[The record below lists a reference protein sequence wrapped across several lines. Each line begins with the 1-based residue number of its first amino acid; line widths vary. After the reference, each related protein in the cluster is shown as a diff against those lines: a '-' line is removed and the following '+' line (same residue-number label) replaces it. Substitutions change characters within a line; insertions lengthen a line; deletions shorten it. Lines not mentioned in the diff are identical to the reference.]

1 MKNAVQRITD
11 KIIDNKKRRDKEI
24 CDKEICDKERF
35 RHGLSGRR
43 TSRIF
48 KVSACACLILAAVSE
63 LIFTPLTAQ
72 ASPAYPSKYTQTV
85 SIAELVKPALVNQWN
100 DSDNMYEQLEQMLLY
115 KSIDQ
120 GQLITYAQQG
130 VKIPAA
136 ALQKLAVEGLIS
148 GYVYKTVAGLSY
160 EPSDFKDVFDANYYY
175 AVNPDLQG
183 IVANDENSLFNHF
196 ITVGM
201 AQGRTASVS
210 FNPVIF
216 MQNYPQLAAGLG
228 NSFSNFYTYYI
239 VYGKDKGL
247 VANKLLKQ
255 K

>member
-11 KIIDNKKRRDKEI
+11 KIIDNKKRR
-24 CDKEICDKERF
+24 DKEICDKERF

-148 GYVYKTVAGLSY
+148 V
-160 EPSDFKDVFDANYYY
+160 
-175 AVNPDLQG
+175 
-183 IVANDENSLFNHF
+183 
-196 ITVGM
+196 
-201 AQGRTASVS
+201 
-210 FNPVIF
+210 
-216 MQNYPQLAAGLG
+216 
-228 NSFSNFYTYYI
+228 
-239 VYGKDKGL
+239 
-247 VANKLLKQ
+247 
-255 K
+255 